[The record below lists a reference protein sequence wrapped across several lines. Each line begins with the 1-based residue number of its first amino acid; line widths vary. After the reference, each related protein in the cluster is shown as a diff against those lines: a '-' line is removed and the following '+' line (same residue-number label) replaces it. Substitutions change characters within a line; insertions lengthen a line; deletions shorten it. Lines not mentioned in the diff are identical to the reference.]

1 MASTETAAPIAD
13 AERTGWRRR
22 RPSDLMVVGVVLALL
37 GLSALGWWWRHP
49 GMFGNQ
55 GNVVS
60 IYSPVGTTAW
70 LNLAQP
76 LRKLE
81 PDLVTI
87 HSVEPQVVKGN
98 ATIEVVACKTH
109 PGKPGVGAVRGAL
122 DEYCERRTEA
132 EGSTLRV
139 DDQLLLRVHSDEP
152 DRVVV
157 RGVKVLY
164 SYGWQRGSQV
174 TGQTVRVRFGTKT
187 VQEHLT
193 SR

>member
-1 MASTETAAPIAD
+1 
-13 AERTGWRRR
+13 
-22 RPSDLMVVGVVLALL
+22 MVMGVVLALF
-37 GLSALGWWWRHP
+37 GLTALGWWWRHP

-55 GNVVS
+55 GNVVF
-60 IYSPVGTTAW
+60 IYSPAGTTAW
-70 LNLAQP
+70 LDLAQP

-81 PDLVTI
+81 ADTVTI

-98 ATIEVVACKTH
+98 ATIEVLACGTSESKN
-109 PGKPGVGAVRGAL
+109 GVGAVRGSL
-122 DEYCERRTEA
+122 DDYCEWLMKA
-132 EGSTLRV
+132 EGSTLSV

-157 RGVKVLY
+157 KGVNVLY

-187 VQEHLT
+187 VREHLT

>member
-1 MASTETAAPIAD
+1 VVATESASPD
-13 AERTGWRRR
+13 AGGERVGRGRRR
-22 RPSDLMVVGVVLALL
+22 RSDLIVVGVVLALV

-55 GNVVS
+55 GNVVF

-70 LNLAQP
+70 LDLAQP

-81 PDLVTI
+81 QDTVTI
-87 HSVEPQVVKGN
+87 HSVEPQLVKGN
-98 ATIEVVACKTH
+98 ATVEVVACGTSETK
-109 PGKPGVGAVRGAL
+109 GGVGAVRGSL
-122 DEYCERRTEA
+122 GDYCEWHMKA

-139 DDQLLLRVHSDEP
+139 DDQLLLRVYSDEP

-164 SYGWQRGSQV
+164 SHGWQRGSQV

-187 VQEHLT
+187 VREHLT